1 MIEIKELQKI
11 YSGGVQALR
20 GIDLIIPE
28 KITTALVGESG
39 CGKSTLAK
47 LLIGLEAPTKGRITL
62 DGKSINGMPLL
73 ERAQTLQMIF
83 QDSGS
88 ALNPRKKILDII
100 AEPLKIQNS
109 PASQIKS
116 KVFSLMEAVGLRP
129 DMADRFPHMLS
140 GGQKQ
145 RIGIARALIT
155 DPKYIIC
162 DESVSALDVSVQAQ
176 VLNLLYD
183 LQKMQSLSLLFIS
196 HDLSVVRFISKRL
209 AVMYL
214 GKVVEE
220 NLTEEAFQKP
230 LHPYTQ
236 MLLMSLPTIHKKQAP
251 AHSNLNIASLEMP
264 SPINPPS
271 GCAFHPR
278 CPFAEAICKEKVPEM
293 KEQKGGRVA
302 CHRSE
307 QLDLSKGLR

>member
-1 MIEIKELQKI
+1 MIEIKNLQKT

-20 GIDLIIPE
+20 GVDLQVPE
-28 KITTALVGESG
+28 NITTALVGESG

-47 LLIGLEAPTKGRITL
+47 LLIGLETPTQGSMTL
-62 DGKSINGMPLL
+62 DGKALMGMPLL
-73 ERAQTLQMIF
+73 ERARTLQMIF

-100 AEPLKIQNS
+100 GEPLKIQNAS
-109 PASQIKS
+109 ASQIKS

-129 DMADRFPHMLS
+129 EMAERFPHMLS

-183 LQKMQSLSLLFIS
+183 LQKSRGLSLLFIS

-220 NLTEEAFQKP
+220 NLTEKAFQKP

-236 MLLMSLPTIHKKQAP
+236 MLLMSLPTIHKKQAVV
-251 AHSNLNIASLEMP
+251 HSGSLELP
-264 SPINPPS
+264 SPISPPS

-278 CPFAEAICKEKVPEM
+278 CPFAEAICKEKVPEL
-293 KEQKGGRVA
+293 KEQQGGRVA

-307 QLDLSKGLR
+307 QLDLSQGLR

>member
-1 MIEIKELQKI
+1 MIEIKNLKKV

-20 GIDLIIPE
+20 GVDLLIPE
-28 KITTALVGESG
+28 NITTALVGESG

-47 LLIGLEAPTKGRITL
+47 LLIGLETPTAGTISM
-62 DGKSINGMPLL
+62 DDKSLIGMALL
-73 ERAQTLQMIF
+73 NRARTLQMIF
-83 QDSGS
+83 QDSSS
-88 ALNPRKKILDII
+88 ALNPRKKIFDII
-100 AEPLKIQNS
+100 AEPLKIQKA
-109 PASQIKS
+109 PASEVKN

-129 DMADRFPHMLS
+129 EMADRFPHMLS

-183 LQKMQSLSLLFIS
+183 LQKSRGLSLLFIS

-220 NLTEEAFQKP
+220 NLTEKTFQKP

-236 MLLMSLPTIHKKQAP
+236 MLLMSLPTLDKKQMPVATG
-251 AHSNLNIASLEMP
+251 SLELP

-278 CPFAEAICKEKVPEM
+278 CPYAEAICKEKVPEL
-293 KEQKGGRVA
+293 KVQEGGQVA
-302 CHRSE
+302 CHRSA
-307 QLDLSKGLR
+307 QLDLSQGLR

>member
-1 MIEIKELQKI
+1 MIEVKGLVKT
-11 YSGGVQALR
+11 YPGGVQALR
-20 GIDLIIPE
+20 GLNLTVPE

-47 LLIGLEAPTKGRITL
+47 ILIGLEAPTEGDVLL
-62 DGKSINGMPLL
+62 DGKSLVGMPAR
-73 ERAQTLQMIF
+73 ERSKHIQMIF

-88 ALNPRKKILDII
+88 ALNPRKRVFDII
-100 AEPLKIQNS
+100 AEPLKIQR
-109 PASQIKS
+109 ASGKMVRE

-129 DMADRFPHMLS
+129 EMSQRFPHMFS

-155 DPKYIIC
+155 DPQYIIC
-162 DESVSALDVSVQAQ
+162 DEPVSALDVSVQAQ

-183 LQKMQSLSLLFIS
+183 LQKSRGLSLLFIS
-196 HDLSVVRFISKRL
+196 HDLSVVRFLSQRL

-220 NLTEEAFQKP
+220 NSTDKAFQRP

-236 MLLMSLPTIHKKQAP
+236 MLLLSLPSIYKKQRVIEAGD
-251 AHSNLNIASLEMP
+251 LELP
-264 SPINPPS
+264 SSIHPPP

-278 CPFAEAICKEKVPEM
+278 CPYAQAICREKVPAFEA
-293 KEQKGGRVA
+293 KLGGKVA
-302 CHRSE
+302 CHLAE
-307 QLDLSKGLR
+307 QLDLSKGLD

>member
-1 MIEIKELQKI
+1 MIEIKNLKKT

-20 GIDLIIPE
+20 GVDLVILPN
-28 KITTALVGESG
+28 ITTALVGESG

-47 LLIGLEAPTKGRITL
+47 ILIGLETPTEGTVTL
-62 DGKSINGMPLL
+62 NGKSLIGMSML
-73 ERAQTLQMIF
+73 ERSRSIQMIF

-88 ALNPRKKILDII
+88 ALNPRKKVFDII
-100 AEPLKIQNS
+100 AEPLKIQK
-109 PASQIKS
+109 ASSHELKN

-129 DMADRFPHMLS
+129 EMADRFPHMFS

-155 DPKYIIC
+155 DPQYIIC
-162 DESVSALDVSVQAQ
+162 DEPVSALDVSVQAQ

-183 LQKMQSLSLLFIS
+183 LQKSRGLSLLFIS
-196 HDLSVVRFISKRL
+196 HDLSVVRFLSKQL

-220 NLTEEAFQKP
+220 NLTEQAFRQP

-236 MLLMSLPTIHKKQAP
+236 MLLLSLPSIYKKQLLQTP
-251 AHSNLNIASLEMP
+251 TSLELP
-264 SPINPPS
+264 SPINPPP
-271 GCAFHPR
+271 GCSFHPR
-278 CPFAEAICKEKVPEM
+278 CTYAQAICQVKMPLLTGKS
-293 KEQKGGRVA
+293 A
-302 CHRSE
+302 CHLAE
-307 QLDLSKGLR
+307 QLDLSESLR

>member
-1 MIEIKELQKI
+1 MIEIKDLKKI

-20 GIDLIIPE
+20 GVDLQVPE
-28 KITTALVGESG
+28 NITTALVGESG

-47 LLIGLEAPTKGRITL
+47 LLIGLETPTAGTISM
-62 DGKSINGMPLL
+62 DDKSLIGMSMLNRS
-73 ERAQTLQMIF
+73 RALQMIF
-83 QDSGS
+83 QDSSS
-88 ALNPRKKILDII
+88 ALNPRKKIFDII
-100 AEPLKIQNS
+100 AEPLKIQKA
-109 PASQIKS
+109 PASEIKN

-129 DMADRFPHMLS
+129 EMVDRFPHMLS

-183 LQKMQSLSLLFIS
+183 LQKLRGLSLLFIS

-220 NLTEEAFQKP
+220 NLTEKTFQKP

-236 MLLMSLPTIHKKQAP
+236 MLLMSLPTLDKKQMP
-251 AHSNLNIASLEMP
+251 AATGSLELP
-264 SPINPPS
+264 SPINPPR

-278 CPFAEAICKEKVPEM
+278 CPYAEAICKEKVPELM
-293 KEQKGGRVA
+293 EQEGGRVA
-302 CHRSE
+302 CHRSA
-307 QLDLSKGLR
+307 QLDLSQALR

>member
-1 MIEIKELQKI
+1 MIEIKNLQKT

-20 GIDLIIPE
+20 GVDLQVPE
-28 KITTALVGESG
+28 NITTALVGESG

-47 LLIGLEAPTKGRITL
+47 LLIGLETPTQGSMTL
-62 DGKSINGMPLL
+62 DGKALMGMPLL
-73 ERAQTLQMIF
+73 ERARTLQMIF

-100 AEPLKIQNS
+100 GEPLKIQNAS
-109 PASQIKS
+109 ASQIKS

-129 DMADRFPHMLS
+129 EMAERFPHMLS

-183 LQKMQSLSLLFIS
+183 LQKSRGLSLLFIS

-220 NLTEEAFQKP
+220 NLTEKAFQKP

-236 MLLMSLPTIHKKQAP
+236 MLLMSLPTIHKKQAVV
-251 AHSNLNIASLEMP
+251 HSGSLELP

-278 CPFAEAICKEKVPEM
+278 CPFAEAICKEKVPEL
-293 KEQKGGRVA
+293 KEQQGGRVA

-307 QLDLSKGLR
+307 QLDLSQGLR